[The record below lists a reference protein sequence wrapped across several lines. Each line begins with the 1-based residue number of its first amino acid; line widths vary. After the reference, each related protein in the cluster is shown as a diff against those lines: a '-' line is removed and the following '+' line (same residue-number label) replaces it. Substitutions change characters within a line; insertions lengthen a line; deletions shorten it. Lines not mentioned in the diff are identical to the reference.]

1 MRKNSA
7 IINLSDLVFSVEDP
21 EKVID
26 VIKDYVAAEV
36 SHELERASDSKMALS
51 AIVEKDSSNPKAE

>member
-1 MRKNSA
+1 MQKNSA

-21 EKVID
+21 EKVIN

-36 SHELERASDSKMALS
+36 SHELERASDSKMALGVVFPS
-51 AIVEKDSSNPKAE
+51 ASQSNVS